1 MWQVADITLYS
12 HFVQCG
18 PGKGGQQVEMKLL
31 AVQGSKAPFNFPPDT
46 FHLPPIEEQRSAH
59 TALPPRTNW
68 PISYSM
74 LKSVV

>member
-1 MWQVADITLYS
+1 MQ
-12 HFVQCG
+12 G
-18 PGKGGQQVEMKLL
+18 GKGQGGRQVEMKLL
-31 AVQGSKAPFNFPPDT
+31 TVQGSKAPFNFPPDT